1 MKFKIEE
8 NSIGQ
13 RLDVYVAEI
22 MQINRN
28 QAQNL
33 IKKNCILFNKKS
45 EKNSYKICKN
55 DEIEI
60 LDAEE
65 EKIEPQNIQLDI
77 IYEDGSLLVINKPK
91 NMLTHPTAHNTKN
104 TLVNALLGYLGENLS
119 DIGGKY
125 RRGIVHRLDKNTAGL
140 IIVAKTNSAHENLQE
155 QIRHKTARRKYVAIS
170 LGNLDKKEGI
180 LDFPIAKNLGDTV
193 KMFVPKNLDEGVA
206 AITQY
211 KVLESFNGADF
222 IELELKTGRTH
233 QIRVHMSHI
242 KHPIFGDSL
251 YGACGFRKFAKI
263 KTLEQVLQS
272 YFISF
277 SHPETGENLEFELPE
292 EKWDDDI
299 KKVLKILRSETKWK
313 IYI

>member
-1 MKFKIEE
+1 MKIKVEE

-13 RLDVYVAEI
+13 RLDVYIAEI
-22 MQINRN
+22 SQINRN

-33 IKKNCILFNKKS
+33 IKKNCVFVNGKN

-60 LDAEE
+60 LNTEE

-77 IYEDGSLLVINKPK
+77 IYEDSNLLVINKPK
-91 NMLTHPTAHNTKN
+91 NMLTHPTVHNTKD

-155 QIRHKTARRKYVAIS
+155 QIKEKTAKRKYVAIS
-170 LGNLDKKEGI
+170 LGNLDKKEGV

-193 KMFVPKNLDEGVA
+193 KMFVPKNPEEGVD
-206 AITQY
+206 AITNY

-222 IELELKTGRTH
+222 VEFELKTGRTH

-251 YGACGFRKFAKI
+251 YGAKSFRKFAKI

-272 YFISF
+272 YYVSF
-277 SHPETGENLEFELPE
+277 THPETGKELEFELPY
-292 EKWDDDI
+292 EKWDNDI
-299 KKVLKILRSETKWK
+299 KKVLKILRSEEKWK